1 MNLKWTKY
9 CILPV
14 AGADNVDSRV
24 NDNVNGNN
32 TIFTNLYI
40 ISVTLSAT
48 DNPKLSKRLIK
59 GFGRSVYWNEH
70 KIKCGNESRTN

>member
-1 MNLKWTKY
+1 MSA
-9 CILPV
+9 

-59 GFGRSVYWNEH
+59 GFVRSVYWNEC
-70 KIKCGNESRTN
+70 KTECGNESRTN

>member
-9 CILPV
+9 CILSA

-59 GFGRSVYWNEH
+59 GFGRSVCWNEH
-70 KIKCGNESRTN
+70 KIECGNESRTN

>member
-1 MNLKWTKY
+1 MSA
-9 CILPV
+9 

-40 ISVTLSAT
+40 ISATLSAT

-59 GFGRSVYWNEH
+59 GFVRSVYWNEY
-70 KIKCGNESRTN
+70 KTECGNESRTN